1 MTLRVFEIITDVK
14 YVSETR
20 HHCCTNLGLKTIRT
34 VMIETN
40 LNDLYP
46 CTLLLTLNTPVGVLL
61 NPLL

>member
-14 YVSETR
+14 YGSETR

-40 LNDLYP
+40 APKRPLPMY
-46 CTLLLTLNTPVGVLL
+46 TLTDSQYTGGSTA
-61 NPLL
+61 